1 MTEHAQP
8 YTSFEWPIYADATLA
23 GLSVL
28 VPVPLLDWFLE
39 EQFRRRMPTAIARA
53 RSQRLPRP
61 VLRALNASQRGCL
74 VSGLLVLVKLP
85 LELIKR
91 LSKKIL
97 YFLAIKAAT
106 DQVSYYWQRAF
117 LIDYALRSG
126 HLHSVEST
134 QRARNAME
142 HVLDATASPL
152 TALAQR
158 IIRSVRHVLP
168 LLRRGRRGQEQDV
181 LPQGCATMRQEWGA
195 YEGFLRSLAARYNQ
209 AYAQQ
214 Q

>member
-1 MTEHAQP
+1 MPDAAQP

-28 VPVPLLDWFLE
+28 VPIPLLDWFLE
-39 EQFRRRMPTAIARA
+39 EQFRRRMPAAIART
-53 RSQRLPRP
+53 RGQRLPRS
-61 VLRALNASQRGCL
+61 VVQTLNASQQGCL
-74 VSGLLVLVKLP
+74 ISGLLFLVKLP

-91 LSKKIL
+91 LSQKIL
-97 YFLAIKAAT
+97 YFLTIKAAT

-126 HLHSVEST
+126 HLGNVESAE
-134 QRARNAME
+134 RARNAMDQ
-142 HVLDATASPL
+142 VLTATASPF

-158 IIRSVRHVLP
+158 VIRSVRNILP
-168 LLRRGRRGQEQDV
+168 LLRRGRRGQEEDI
-181 LPQGCATMRQEWGA
+181 LPQERATMQQQWGA
-195 YEGFLRSLAARYNQ
+195 YEGFLRSLAGQYNQ